1 MLKSTSKISRK
12 FSGGLDIKTFKD
24 NIHITFSN
32 KRINREFY
40 IKVDNKSGMYISI
53 RDMIFLRGMLNEV
66 AFKNFLL
73 ETADEYRDRQIHKGL
88 RTFSYTGMEDD

>member
-1 MLKSTSKISRK
+1 M
-12 FSGGLDIKTFKD
+12 KTFRD

-40 IKVDNKSGMYISI
+40 IKVENKGSIYISI
-53 RDMIFLRGMLNEV
+53 RDMIFLRGMLNEI

-73 ETADEYRDRQIHKGL
+73 ETTDEYRHRQIYNGFRAL
-88 RTFSYTGMEDD
+88 AYTGMEDN